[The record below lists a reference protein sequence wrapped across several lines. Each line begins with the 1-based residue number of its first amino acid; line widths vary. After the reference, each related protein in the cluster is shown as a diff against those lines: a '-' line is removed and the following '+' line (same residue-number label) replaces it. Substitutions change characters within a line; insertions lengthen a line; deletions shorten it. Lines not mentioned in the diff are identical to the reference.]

1 MPGRVW
7 TRDKLVGE
15 IKKLHKQGVDL
26 SPTAIQETHGALF
39 SSARSRS
46 HFGNWR
52 DAIEAAGLDYE
63 GIKRVKQRWSHE
75 EILDQIRK
83 HHAAGEDLL
92 DPHFKLK
99 HRGLYLA
106 ACAHRYFGS
115 WRRAVQAAGLDHE
128 TMRETRIWTR
138 ARITRCIQDLA
149 KEGKPLGWAYVEMH
163 CPGIYRAARRKENF
177 GSWHEA
183 LLAAGATPSTNARG
197 RRPNVVRE
205 RMAREA
211 AEAEKL
217 AEGSSKS
224 ATAKAVGA
232 KVTGKTA
239 ALPAAKAKK
248 S

>member
-15 IKKLHKQGVDL
+15 IKKLHNQGVDL

-75 EILDQIRK
+75 EILDQIRA

-92 DPHFKLK
+92 DPEFKLK

-115 WRRAVQAAGLDHE
+115 WRRAVHAAGLDHE
-128 TMRETRIWTR
+128 TMREKRIWTK
-138 ARITRCIQDLA
+138 ARILRCISDLA

-211 AEAEKL
+211 AEAAAANGQSAPKAADL
-217 AEGSSKS
+217 KKAVSRAKS
-224 ATAKAVGA
+224 QATAK
-232 KVTGKTA
+232 TA
-239 ALPAAKAKK
+239 R